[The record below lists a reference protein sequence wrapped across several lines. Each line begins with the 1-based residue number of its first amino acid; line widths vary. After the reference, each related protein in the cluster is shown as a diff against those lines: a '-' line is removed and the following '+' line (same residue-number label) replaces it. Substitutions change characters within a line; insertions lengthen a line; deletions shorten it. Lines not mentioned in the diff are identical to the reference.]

1 MTLKKVKPTLNKISK
16 SLGETQDRREF
27 LLKNTREVI
36 ILCSR
41 SIIAI
46 HKGDLNTGKKKIKGS
61 RKSFKKI

>member
-46 HKGDLNTGKKKIKGS
+46 HKGDLNTGKKK
-61 RKSFKKI
+61 